1 MNELM
6 YEASELIDLPET
18 MTLTE
23 PYAEAVNRAPC
34 FAERIASLYFGE
46 LNPIA
51 VLSLYDAV
59 SHELKYPFDLVFHL
73 SSKPYPI
80 NDNTRTP
87 FLWFRTAMIIGIIR
101 SIRDTTPQS
110 VLQAIVAPYYNT
122 FNAVIDIY
130 ARTGEKYR
138 ELLVPPIKKAASIPT
153 PLFGGYV
160 IDGSSTEVMNICS
173 VYLWDKNERFM
184 PFARDRVVAELL
196 LAYFSALR
204 RRANSFARDYNLL

>member
-87 FLWFRTAMIIGIIR
+87 FLWLRTAMIIEIIR
-101 SIRDTTPQS
+101 SIRDTAPQS
-110 VLQAIVAPYYNT
+110 VLQAIVAPHH
-122 FNAVIDIY
+122 NAFSAVMDIY

-138 ELLVPPIKKAASIPT
+138 ELLIPPTKKAESIPS
-153 PLFGGYV
+153 PLFGGHIV
-160 IDGSSTEVMNICS
+160 DGSSTEVMNICS
-173 VYLWDKNERFM
+173 VYLWDRAKSFM
-184 PFARDRVVAELL
+184 PFARDRVTAELL

-204 RRANSFARDYNLL
+204 RRAYAFARDYN